1 MRKLLL
7 LLTCLL
13 MCSCS
18 ALALAAD
25 KTKAADDPD
34 TIKPLETI
42 SATEMNERL
51 QVGNSEDLLYVK
63 IKEDRVEVYQGLA
76 ADRSLRKQLI
86 LTMPNTEMLRL
97 YTNNKATFAQM
108 NKMLS
113 DYESSNANF
122 NGYKIITDKDT
133 PKKLENGGKIYRLWF
148 MKIEREKQ
156 SRRGGWNFPIGIGI
170 GIGGGHHHGPWIGVG
185 WEKIYRIYYK
195 ECTKLFCDLV
205 HSFIHSQYYN
215 LKKFELI
222 NINL

>member
-13 MCSCS
+13 TCCYS
-18 ALALAAD
+18 ALALAAE
-25 KTKAADDPD
+25 KTKAADDAD
-34 TIKPLETI
+34 AIKPMETI
-42 SATEMNERL
+42 SAAVMNERL
-51 QVGNSEDLLYVK
+51 QAGDNEDLLYVK

-122 NGYKIITDKDT
+122 NGYKIITDNESTIKYAE
-133 PKKLENGGKIYRLWF
+133 KAGK
-148 MKIEREKQ
+148 
-156 SRRGGWNFPIGIGI
+156 RR
-170 GIGGGHHHGPWIGVG
+170 
-185 WEKIYRIYYK
+185 
-195 ECTKLFCDLV
+195 
-205 HSFIHSQYYN
+205 
-215 LKKFELI
+215 
-222 NINL
+222 

>member
-13 MCSCS
+13 MCCCS

-25 KTKAADDPD
+25 KTKAAGDPD
-34 TIKPLETI
+34 TIKPMETI
-42 SATEMNERL
+42 SAAEMNERL

-170 GIGGGHHHGPWIGVG
+170 MLESDGRQQV
-185 WEKIYRIYYK
+185 IYKHAISTVVPLHPVALR
-195 ECTKLFCDLV
+195 ESEEEAAL
-205 HSFIHSQYYN
+205 
-215 LKKFELI
+215 
-222 NINL
+222 

>member
-13 MCSCS
+13 MCCCS

-34 TIKPLETI
+34 TIKPMETI
-42 SATEMNERL
+42 SAAEMNERL

-63 IKEDRVEVYQGLA
+63 IKEDRVDVYHGLA

-113 DYESSNANF
+113 DYESSNTNF

-170 GIGGGHHHGPWIGVG
+170 DIGGGHHHHGPWIGVG
-185 WEKIYRIYYK
+185 W
-195 ECTKLFCDLV
+195 
-205 HSFIHSQYYN
+205 
-215 LKKFELI
+215 
-222 NINL
+222 

>member
-13 MCSCS
+13 TCCCS

-34 TIKPLETI
+34 AIKPIETI

-51 QVGNSEDLLYVK
+51 QAGDSDDLLYVK

-133 PKKLENGGKIYRLWF
+133 PKKLENGKAKPQRWLELPDRHRYRHRRRPSPPRSMDW
-148 MKIEREKQ
+148 
-156 SRRGGWNFPIGIGI
+156 SRVVRSISYILQR
-170 GIGGGHHHGPWIGVG
+170 V
-185 WEKIYRIYYK
+185 Y
-195 ECTKLFCDLV
+195 
-205 HSFIHSQYYN
+205 
-215 LKKFELI
+215 
-222 NINL
+222 

>member
-13 MCSCS
+13 MCCCS

-25 KTKAADDPD
+25 KTNAADDPD
-34 TIKPLETI
+34 AIKPIAII
-42 SATEMNERL
+42 SAAEMNERL
-51 QVGNSEDLLYVK
+51 QSGNSEDLLYVK
-63 IKEDRVEVYQGLA
+63 IKEDRVEVYHGLA
-76 ADRSLRKQLI
+76 EDRSLRKQLI

-170 GIGGGHHHGPWIGVG
+170 GIGGGHHHGPWIGTVN
-185 WEKIYRIYYK
+185 
-195 ECTKLFCDLV
+195 
-205 HSFIHSQYYN
+205 SFAQISSDI
-215 LKKFELI
+215 LAEV
-222 NINL
+222 

>member
-13 MCSCS
+13 MCCCS

-34 TIKPLETI
+34 TIKPMETI
-42 SATEMNERL
+42 SAAEMNERL

-133 PKKLENGGKIYRLWF
+133 LKKLENGAKIYRLWF

-170 GIGGGHHHGPWIGVG
+170 GIGGGHHHHGPWIGVG
-185 WEKIYRIYYK
+185 W
-195 ECTKLFCDLV
+195 
-205 HSFIHSQYYN
+205 
-215 LKKFELI
+215 
-222 NINL
+222 

>member
-13 MCSCS
+13 MCCCS

-25 KTKAADDPD
+25 KTKAADDAD
-34 TIKPLETI
+34 AIKPVETI
-42 SATEMNERL
+42 SAAVMNERL
-51 QVGNSEDLLYVK
+51 QAGDSDDLLYVK

-86 LTMPNTEMLRL
+86 LTMLRL

-113 DYESSNANF
+113 DYEISNANF

-156 SRRGGWNFPIGIGI
+156 SRKGGWNFPIGIGI
-170 GIGGGHHHGPWIGVG
+170 GGGHHHHGPWIGVG
-185 WEKIYRIYYK
+185 W
-195 ECTKLFCDLV
+195 
-205 HSFIHSQYYN
+205 
-215 LKKFELI
+215 
-222 NINL
+222 

>member
-13 MCSCS
+13 MCCS
-18 ALALAAD
+18 ALALAAN

-34 TIKPLETI
+34 AIQPMETI
-42 SATEMNERL
+42 SAAEMNERL
-51 QVGNSEDLLYVK
+51 QVGSSEDLLYVK
-63 IKEDRVEVYQGLA
+63 IKEDMVEVYQGLA
-76 ADRSLRKQLI
+76 TDRSLRKQLI

-97 YTNNKATFAQM
+97 YTNNKATFAQI

-185 WEKIYRIYYK
+185 W
-195 ECTKLFCDLV
+195 
-205 HSFIHSQYYN
+205 
-215 LKKFELI
+215 
-222 NINL
+222 

>member
-13 MCSCS
+13 MCCCS
-18 ALALAAD
+18 TLALAAD
-25 KTKAADDPD
+25 KTKAAMIRTQSNP
-34 TIKPLETI
+34 IAII
-42 SATEMNERL
+42 SAAEMNERL
-51 QVGNSEDLLYVK
+51 QVGSSEDLLYVK

-76 ADRSLRKQLI
+76 TDRSLRKQLI

-97 YTNNKATFAQM
+97 YTNNKATFAQI

-185 WEKIYRIYYK
+185 W
-195 ECTKLFCDLV
+195 
-205 HSFIHSQYYN
+205 
-215 LKKFELI
+215 
-222 NINL
+222 

>member
-7 LLTCLL
+7 LLICLL

-34 TIKPLETI
+34 AIKPMETI
-42 SATEMNERL
+42 SAAEMNERL

-97 YTNNKATFAQM
+97 YTNN
-108 NKMLS
+108 
-113 DYESSNANF
+113 
-122 NGYKIITDKDT
+122 
-133 PKKLENGGKIYRLWF
+133 
-148 MKIEREKQ
+148 
-156 SRRGGWNFPIGIGI
+156 
-170 GIGGGHHHGPWIGVG
+170 
-185 WEKIYRIYYK
+185 
-195 ECTKLFCDLV
+195 
-205 HSFIHSQYYN
+205 
-215 LKKFELI
+215 
-222 NINL
+222 

>member
-13 MCSCS
+13 MCCS
-18 ALALAAD
+18 ALALAAN

-34 TIKPLETI
+34 AIQPMETI
-42 SATEMNERL
+42 SAAEMNERL
-51 QVGNSEDLLYVK
+51 QVGSSEDLLYVK
-63 IKEDRVEVYQGLA
+63 IKEDMVEVYQGLA
-76 ADRSLRKQLI
+76 TDRSLRKQLI

-97 YTNNKATFAQM
+97 YTNNKATFAQI

-170 GIGGGHHHGPWIGVG
+170 GGGHHHGPWIGVG
-185 WEKIYRIYYK
+185 W
-195 ECTKLFCDLV
+195 
-205 HSFIHSQYYN
+205 
-215 LKKFELI
+215 
-222 NINL
+222 

>member
-13 MCSCS
+13 MCCS
-18 ALALAAD
+18 ALALAAN

-34 TIKPLETI
+34 AIQPMETI
-42 SATEMNERL
+42 SAAEMNERL
-51 QVGNSEDLLYVK
+51 QVGSSEDLLYVK
-63 IKEDRVEVYQGLA
+63 IKEDMVEVYQGLA
-76 ADRSLRKQLI
+76 TDRSLRKQLI

-97 YTNNKATFAQM
+97 YTNNKATFAQI

-156 SRRGGWNFPIGIGI
+156 SRRGCWNFPIGIGI

-185 WEKIYRIYYK
+185 W
-195 ECTKLFCDLV
+195 
-205 HSFIHSQYYN
+205 
-215 LKKFELI
+215 
-222 NINL
+222 